1 MEYAWIQE
9 EKILLLIVVESQHDS
24 EITPIKILWDR
35 RVKINSEY
43 SFCFTTTKNGRPE
56 VKLIEP
62 QVNIDWAV
70 VSPKGNEYKYNNGH
84 SVHKVDTLNLPWANA
99 SRKSKLA
106 ITANNREITWGVPII
121 AWRKTEDG

>member
-43 SFCFTTTKNGRPE
+43 SFCFPTTKNGRPE

-62 QVNIDWAV
+62 QVNID
-70 VSPKGNEYKYNNGH
+70 
-84 SVHKVDTLNLPWANA
+84 
-99 SRKSKLA
+99 
-106 ITANNREITWGVPII
+106 
-121 AWRKTEDG
+121 